1 MIERYCRKPMLKIW
15 EPESKFNRWLEIEL
29 LVCEAWARLGEI
41 PRRSLENIKRKAGF
55 DLKRIE
61 ELEVELKHDVIA
73 FLTALAEKVG
83 GDARY
88 IHLGLTSSDLLDTT
102 LALQLREAADLIE
115 SDLKGLL
122 RVLKRK
128 AKRYKKTPMIGRSHG
143 IHAEPITFGLKLALW
158 YEEMQRNLARLRKAR
173 EGISYGK
180 LSGAVGSYA
189 SVPPAVERY
198 VCQKLRLKPA
208 PVSSQIIQR
217 DRHAEYSATLAIIA
231 SSIEKVALE
240 IRHLQRTEV
249 GEAEEFFSP
258 GQKGSSAMPHK
269 RNPIGSENL
278 CGLARLVRA
287 NALAALENIALW
299 HERDISHSS
308 VERVICPDST
318 ILVDFMLNR
327 ITDLIDRL
335 IVYPEKMQENLKLTR
350 GQIFS
355 QQLLL
360 KLIKKGVSRE
370 QAYRF
375 VQRSAGE
382 AGKKK
387 EDFKVTALK
396 DKGIRRYLSRGEVEG
411 CFDLRYH
418 LKYVDLIFKRVFGRK
433 K

>member
-1 MIERYCRKPMLKIW
+1 LIERYSREPMLRIW
-15 EPESKFNRWLEIEL
+15 EPENKFNRWLEIEL
-29 LVCEAWARLGEI
+29 LVCEAWARLGKI
-41 PRRSLENIKRKAGF
+41 PRRSLENIKRKARF
-55 DLKRIE
+55 KLKRIE
-61 ELEVELKHDVIA
+61 ELEAELKHDVVA
-73 FLTALAEKVG
+73 FLTAVAENVG
-83 GDARY
+83 EDARY
-88 IHLGLTSSDLLDTT
+88 IHMGLTSSDLLDTT

-115 SDLKGLL
+115 SELKGLL

-128 AKRYKKTPMIGRSHG
+128 ARRYKKTPMIGRSHG

-158 YEEMQRNLARLRKAR
+158 YEEMQRNLARMQRAR

-180 LSGAVGSYA
+180 VSGAVGTYA
-189 SVPPAVERY
+189 NIPPAVEKY
-198 VCQKLRLKPA
+198 VCRKLDLKPA

-217 DRHAEYSATLAIIA
+217 DRHAEYFATLAIIA
-231 SSIEKVALE
+231 SSMEKLALE

-308 VERVICPDST
+308 VERIICPDST
-318 ILVDFMLNR
+318 ILVDYMLNR
-327 ITDLIDRL
+327 LTNLIDKL
-335 IVYPEKMQENLKLTR
+335 VVYPERMQENLKLTR

-355 QQLLL
+355 QHLLL
-360 KLIKKGVSRE
+360 GLTEKGVSRE
-370 QAYRF
+370 QAYRL
-375 VQRSAGE
+375 VQRSARE
-382 AGKKK
+382 AGKKE
-387 EDFKVTALK
+387 EDFKEAVLK

-418 LKYVDLIFKRVFGRK
+418 LQYVDLIFKRVFGSK
-433 K
+433 